1 MGAIMIFSNKERVV
15 ETHSIGVK
23 MTETI
28 VEPLK
33 EPVSKPGCPQCGKEP
48 RFCTK
53 TGPVY
58 RRKTKENP
66 HTKVQAYV
74 CTECGYKGRGNMF
87 HMTEEM
93 GKEKG
98 ASAENSQRLPE
109 EHHGQT

>member
-1 MGAIMIFSNKERVV
+1 
-15 ETHSIGVK
+15 

-28 VEPLK
+28 VVKSIK

>member
-1 MGAIMIFSNKERVV
+1 M
-15 ETHSIGVK
+15 ETT
-23 MTETI
+23 TETTKI
-28 VEPLK
+28 
-33 EPVSKPGCPQCGKEP
+33 VSKPGCPQCGKGP

-66 HTKVQAYV
+66 RTKVQAYV

-93 GKEKG
+93 GIEKER
-98 ASAENSQRLPE
+98 SAEISPKMEPVVSDDSR
-109 EHHGQT
+109 

>member
-1 MGAIMIFSNKERVV
+1 MTESIV
-15 ETHSIGVK
+15 ETKKDVL
-23 MTETI
+23 T
-28 VEPLK
+28 
-33 EPVSKPGCPQCGKEP
+33 PGCPQCGKGP

-66 HTKVQAYV
+66 RTKVQAYV

-93 GKEKG
+93 GIDKG
-98 ASAENSQRLPE
+98 ATAEVSPKVEPLVVTDDSR
-109 EHHGQT
+109 

>member
-1 MGAIMIFSNKERVV
+1 
-15 ETHSIGVK
+15 
-23 MTETI
+23 MTETTI
-28 VEPLK
+28 GIKK
-33 EPVSKPGCPQCGKEP
+33 EVSAPGCPQCGKAL

-93 GKEKG
+93 GIEKG
-98 ASAENSQRLPE
+98 VVTVESSLKLPE
-109 EHHGQT
+109 EQYGQT

>member
-1 MGAIMIFSNKERVV
+1 MENLN
-15 ETHSIGVK
+15 TT
-23 MTETI
+23 TEQ
-28 VEPLK
+28 K
-33 EPVSKPGCPQCGKEP
+33 QGCPQCGKGP

-66 HTKVQAYV
+66 RTKVQAYV

-93 GKEKG
+93 GVEKEK
-98 ASAENSQRLPE
+98 AIDIKIEPVVKTDDSD
-109 EHHGQT
+109 